1 MKKFILIFFIV
12 IALIVSLSFVIKKQ
26 NGYKTYKVVSKEIVE
41 SVYASGYIDT
51 RDSVLVK
58 SEVSGYVEKIF
69 VKENDYV
76 KKGQVLAKIS
86 NPTLYENLKDIQ
98 SQIELTAQR
107 LKEDSDFQRE
117 FKNSIEMKRLNYENL
132 KNVYERRKKLFER
145 GLIPKESFE
154 EVEKNLKIAEKDY
167 QKQIENYNDTVKSLK
182 SQLES
187 LTAKKEAINREIDKY
202 SIKSPTDGKILR
214 KFVNEGD
221 YINSMTASNQLFMI
235 GNPREVETVLNVDE
249 EYIPLIKEGQ
259 KVLIVI
265 DSYPEDVFEGNIT
278 VIESATDRNT
288 RTVKVKADVNYT
300 KPVVMGMVVEANIIL
315 DKKRGIFIPSE
326 SYKEGYVEILENG
339 KITKK
344 AVKVS
349 PKNYNG
355 YLQVLEGISE
365 GQEIVI
371 R

>member
-1 MKKFILIFFIV
+1 MKKVAFILFTLV
-12 IALIVSLSFVIKKQ
+12 VLIVLISFILKKQ
-26 NGYKTYKVVSKEIVE
+26 NGYKTYKVVSKEVVE

-51 RDSVLVK
+51 KDSVLVK

-69 VKENDYV
+69 VKENETV
-76 KKGQVLAKIS
+76 KKGQILAKIS
-86 NPTLYENLKDIQ
+86 NPTLYENLRDIQ
-98 SQIELTAQR
+98 SQIELTANR

-117 FKNSIEMKRLNYENL
+117 LKNTIEIKRLNYENL
-132 KNVYERRKKLFER
+132 KNVYERRKKLFEK

-154 EVEKNLKIAEKDY
+154 EVEKNLKVAEKDY
-167 QKQIENYNDTVKSLK
+167 QKQIENYKDSIESLK

-187 LTAKKEAINREIDKY
+187 LVAKKEAINREIDKY

-214 KFVNEGD
+214 KFINEGD
-221 YINSMTASNQLFMI
+221 YINSMTTSNQLFMI
-235 GNPREVETVLNVDE
+235 GNPREMETVLNIDE
-249 EYIPLIKEGQ
+249 EYIPLLREGQ

-265 DSYPEDVFEGNIT
+265 DSYPDDVFEGKIKL
-278 VIESATDRNT
+278 IESATDRNT

-300 KPVVMGMVVEANIIL
+300 KPVVIGMVVEANIVI
-315 DKKRGIFIPSE
+315 DKKKGIFIPVE
-326 SYKEGYVEILENG
+326 SYKNGYVEVLENG
-339 KITKK
+339 KIVKK

-355 YLQVLEGISE
+355 YLQVLDGLSE